1 MKKFI
6 LSGAC
11 MFDRVELNVQPPQ
24 IYNNL
29 LEAREAMLG
38 SIMLDLEE
46 MDYRVENESNGTIM
60 FKRISGN
67 CNLGGAT
74 TRSAWIDM
82 EDFSAAYEIK
92 EVEI

>member
-11 MFDRVELNVQPPQ
+11 MFDRVELNVEPPQ

-38 SIMLDLEE
+38 SVMLDLEE
-46 MDYRVENESNGTIM
+46 MDYCVEKKSDGVIM
-60 FKRISGN
+60 FNKISGN
-67 CNLGGAT
+67 CNLGEAT